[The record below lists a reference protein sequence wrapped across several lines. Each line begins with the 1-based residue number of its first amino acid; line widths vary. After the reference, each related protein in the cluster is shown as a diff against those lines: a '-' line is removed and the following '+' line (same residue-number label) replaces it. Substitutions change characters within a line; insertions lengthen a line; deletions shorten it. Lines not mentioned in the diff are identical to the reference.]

1 MNKAELRYE
10 IIRKFNTQAEF
21 AKELGWTENKMSKM
35 MQGKYIPDLNE
46 VINIAEKLSIGSS
59 RFLEIFLDK
68 KSPYGESGS
77 EAV

>member
-1 MNKAELRYE
+1 MNTTELRVE
-10 IIRKFNTQAEF
+10 IIRKFNTQAEL

-46 VINIAEKLSIGSS
+46 VISIADKLSLESG

-68 KSPYGESGS
+68 KLPYGNIGNK
-77 EAV
+77 AV